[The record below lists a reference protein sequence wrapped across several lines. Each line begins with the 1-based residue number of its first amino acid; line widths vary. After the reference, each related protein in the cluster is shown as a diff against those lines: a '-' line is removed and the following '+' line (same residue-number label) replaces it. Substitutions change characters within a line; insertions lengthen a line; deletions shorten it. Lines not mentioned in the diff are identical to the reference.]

1 MLVGLF
7 GDMIP
12 DLSPIALIDFGG
24 SSANELG
31 VALRLIYSWLLVISL
46 FNLAIEVC
54 ILRAVRWGSW
64 WVCLGD
70 TLLLNFLAGVV
81 IWFLYGVLHLYLS
94 VPDMTVITILV
105 KGSVASLLSDQS
117 PRKSWIMPVVTT
129 AALYIFYTVLMH
141 LYIFIFLHS
150 HWR

>member
-1 MLVGLF
+1 MLAGPFL
-7 GDMIP
+7 DMVP
-12 DLSPIALIDFGG
+12 NLSPIALINFGSG
-24 SSANELG
+24 DVNDWGA
-31 VALRLIYSWLLVISL
+31 ALRLIYTWLLVISL

-54 ILRAVRWGSW
+54 ILKAVRWGSW

-70 TLLLNFLAGVV
+70 TLLLNFLAGIT

-94 VPDMTVITILV
+94 IPDMTVITILV

-129 AALYIFYTVLMH
+129 AALYIFYTILTY
-141 LYIFIFLHS
+141 LYIYLRLHF